1 MGDPGVTGAAA
12 GARDAGTEAYFDTR
26 TPEYDPARFA
36 PAAEWIRRLGSADS
50 SLLDVG
56 CGNGNVLQY
65 LRAAAGL
72 RRLAGVDVSARCLD
86 QARQRAGC
94 ETHLGS
100 ILDADLVRRLE
111 GRYDFVV
118 LGAVL
123 HHLVGATRRAS
134 RARARVALSHAVSLL
149 RPGGHLLVVEPVF
162 YPPWM
167 MDVVFYAKKAAV
179 TLTARRLELFGP
191 WNNLGAPVVS
201 YYTNEELR
209 GMAADDPRAELL
221 ELRSA
226 PAHLP
231 LLQRAAFIRRR
242 EDATLVIRRRDP
254 ACGSSS

>member
-1 MGDPGVTGAAA
+1 MTGAAA

-36 PAAEWIRRLGSADS
+36 PAAEWIRRLGGADS

-56 CGNGNVLQY
+56 CGNGNVLAY
-65 LRAAAGL
+65 LRAATGL
-72 RRLAGVDVSARCLD
+72 RRLAGIDLSPRGLD

-111 GRYDFVV
+111 GRFDFVV

-123 HHLVGATRRAS
+123 HHLVGPTRRAS
-134 RARARVALSHAVSLL
+134 RARARLALANAVSLV
-149 RPGGHLLVVEPVF
+149 RPGGLLLVIEPVF
-162 YPPWM
+162 YPTWV
-167 MDVVFYAKKAAV
+167 MDVVFYVKKAAA
-179 TLTARRLELFGP
+179 TLTSRRLELFDR
-191 WNNLGAPVVS
+191 WNNVGAPIVS
-201 YYTNEELR
+201 YYTNEELQ
-209 GMAADDPRAELL
+209 GMAAKDPRAEVL

-226 PAHLP
+226 PAYLP
-231 LLQRAAFIRRR
+231 SLQRAAFIRRR
-242 EDATLVIRRRDP
+242 EDTTLVIRRRDT